1 MDEAQLRNQLHVQI
15 FFDKSENFVDSY
27 NLSIH
32 ANQNNFVY
40 SSKRKVIM
48 FLEKKKKK
56 KKNCDCKAK
65 NLL

>member
-40 SSKRKVIM
+40 YSKKKVIM
-48 FLEKKKKK
+48 FLEKKKKTL
-56 KKNCDCKAK
+56 DCKAK

>member
-56 KKNCDCKAK
+56 NFDCKAK